1 MTPLADYFKSLP
13 TLDASA
19 THVDEPTLM
28 DGHLMHDRFLYF
40 DDAGV
45 LFAPWDAVIAYCGF
59 SGACSRL
66 IHLPKK
72 LSREVF
78 GSRPDDVSEI
88 ARSMLEW
95 RGPLG

>member
-1 MTPLADYFKSLP
+1 MQTTPQQD
-13 TLDASA
+13 
-19 THVDEPTLM
+19 M
-28 DGHLMHDRFLYF
+28 
-40 DDAGV
+40 
-45 LFAPWDAVIAYCGF
+45 APWVFGGEQSNGSPTVVI
-59 SGACSRL
+59 
-66 IHLPKK
+66 LPKK